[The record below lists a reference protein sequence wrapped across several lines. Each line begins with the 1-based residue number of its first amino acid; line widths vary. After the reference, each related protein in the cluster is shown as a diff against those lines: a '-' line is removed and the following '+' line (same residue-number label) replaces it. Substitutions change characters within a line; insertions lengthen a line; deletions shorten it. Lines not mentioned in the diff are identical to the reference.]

1 MNKLENIRLDEYE
14 KNALLFAINDI
25 NDEVFLFG
33 SRTYPDKKGGDID
46 IMIFSKND
54 SLKLSMEIRRRF
66 FMQCEEKIDVLVL
79 DKENLSEENKSFINT
94 LNLIKIK

>member
-1 MNKLENIRLDEYE
+1 MFENLRLDDSER
-14 KNALLFAINDI
+14 KALLYAIKDI
-25 NDEVFLFG
+25 DDEVFMFG
-33 SRTYPDKKGGDID
+33 SRLYPDKKGGDID

>member
-1 MNKLENIRLDEYE
+1 MLENIRLDEYE
-14 KNALLFAINDI
+14 MNALLFAINDI
-25 NDEVFLFG
+25 KDEVFLFG
-33 SRTYPDKKGGDID
+33 SRTYPHKKGGDID

-94 LNLIKIK
+94 LNLVKIK